1 MTAPSAVIS
10 ALTVYPVKGMRGI
23 ELESARLTPTGLARD
38 RTFMVVRR
46 DGRFVTQ
53 RDCPKLALIGTALDE
68 DGVTLSRDGFG
79 TIRVPFGRD
88 DGDRVLTKVWKDPC
102 ETVDQGAAVS
112 RWLSEALESPDPLR
126 LVAMAPGFR
135 RPQGKADLLG
145 AGEHTLFADAAP
157 FLVASE
163 ESLDALNSELAVRGF
178 DAVPMDRFRPN
189 VVVRGLAAFAEHR
202 GGHWRGPG
210 WALRLCHPCERCI
223 VTTIDQATALR
234 HPKRE
239 PFNTLAEINPVP
251 GSDSA
256 PAFGHNAVLAE
267 GADASLRVG
276 DPFQI
281 EETTR

>member
-1 MTAPSAVIS
+1 MSAPSAVVS

-23 ELESARLTPTGLARD
+23 ELESARLTQAGLAHD
-38 RTFMVVRR
+38 RAFMVVRR

-53 RDCPKLALIGTALDE
+53 RDCPTLALIGTALDD

-79 TIRVPFGRD
+79 TLRVPFDRE
-88 DGDRVLTKVWKDPC
+88 DGDRVRTRVWKDPC
-102 ETVDQGAAVS
+102 EAVDQGAAAS
-112 RWLSEALESPDPLR
+112 RWLSAALESPDPLR

-145 AGEHTLFADAAP
+145 AGTHTLFADAAP
-157 FLVASE
+157 FLVANE
-163 ESLDALNSELAVRGF
+163 ESLEALNRELAARGF

-189 VVVRGLAAFAEHR
+189 IVVRGLPAFAEHR
-202 GGHWRGPG
+202 AGLWRGTG

-234 HPKRE
+234 HPQRE
-239 PFNTLAEINPVP
+239 PYRTLAEINPVP

-256 PAFGHNAVLAE
+256 PAFGQNAVLHE
-267 GADASLRVG
+267 GAQIEVAVG
-276 DPFQI
+276 DRFQT
-281 EETTR
+281 EEATR

>member
-23 ELESARLTPTGLARD
+23 ELESARLTPMGLARD
-38 RTFMVVRR
+38 RAFMVVRR

-53 RDCPKLALIGTALDE
+53 RDCPMLALIDTALDGN
-68 DGVTLSRDGFG
+68 GVTLSRDGFG
-79 TIRVPFGRD
+79 TIRVPFETK
-88 DGDRVLTKVWKDPC
+88 DGDRVRTRVWKDPC
-102 ETVDQGAAVS
+102 EALDQGLAVS

-145 AGEHTLFADAAP
+145 AGTHTLFADAAP
-157 FLVASE
+157 FLVANE
-163 ESLDALNSELAVRGF
+163 ESLEALNRDLAARGY
-178 DAVPMDRFRPN
+178 DTVPMNRFRPN

-202 GGHWRGPG
+202 GGLWRGTR
-210 WALRLCHPCERCI
+210 WALRLCYPCKRCI

-239 PFNTLAEINPVP
+239 PFNTLAEINPMP
-251 GSDSA
+251 DSDSA

-267 GADASLRVG
+267 GADARLRVG

>member
-1 MTAPSAVIS
+1 MNASSAVVS
-10 ALTVYPVKGMRGI
+10 ALIVYPVKGMRGV
-23 ELESARLTPTGLARD
+23 ELGATRLTPTGLARD
-38 RTFMVVRR
+38 RTFMVIRR

-79 TIRVPFGRD
+79 TIRVPFDRE
-88 DGDRVLTKVWKDPC
+88 DGDRVQTRVWNDPC

-112 RWLSEALESPDPLR
+112 RWLSEALENPDALR

-145 AGEHTLFADAAP
+145 AGTHTLFADAAP

-163 ESLDALNSELAVRGF
+163 DSLGALNRELATRGF

-189 VVVRGLAAFAEHR
+189 IVVRGLPAFAEHR
-202 GGHWRGPG
+202 GGLWRGKG
-210 WALRLCHPCERCI
+210 WTLRLCHPCERCI
-223 VTTIDQATALR
+223 VTTIDQATAMR
-234 HPKRE
+234 HPQRE
-239 PFNTLAEINPVP
+239 PYRTLADINPVP
-251 GSDSA
+251 GSESA

-267 GADASLRVG
+267 GAGTKLRVG

-281 EETTR
+281 EETTQ